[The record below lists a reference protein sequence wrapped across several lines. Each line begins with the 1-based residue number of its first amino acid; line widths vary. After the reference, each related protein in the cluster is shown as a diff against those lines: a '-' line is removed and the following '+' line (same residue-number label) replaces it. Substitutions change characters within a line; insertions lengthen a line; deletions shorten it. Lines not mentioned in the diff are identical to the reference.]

1 MRQKR
6 IDYYLDKLLSRKM
19 QVVIISIGL
28 FLFTEKFDAD
38 SLVIIMCAYMGFS
51 VAQRFAPPYQGG

>member
-1 MRQKR
+1 MRQKK
-6 IDYYLDKLLSRKM
+6 IDYYLEKLLSRKM
-19 QVVIISIGL
+19 QMVIISIGL
-28 FLFTEKFDAD
+28 FLFTDKFDAD